1 MRGKYFLAMAAAMV
15 FIAALIFTKRL
26 GKKEIVTEVTAPAAA
41 SHHSSDTQTN
51 EQRTPATVS
60 INGQPKA
67 ILPKPAD
74 PKFQKWLSD
83 EAKDVDRPHVNSE
96 LKEQQ
101 IKKIAGR
108 LTKAQSEQLLQT
120 VNNPTAP
127 PSEKILS
134 TYLMVEG
141 GLNTRE
147 ELRAFI
153 SSPMKEQGPH
163 EPHSEGEVN
172 GVREKSLRIM
182 AIDGLFTQAKND
194 PQAKAALASAVADSE
209 DPYIKAYAQEKLNQ
223 LSR

>member
-26 GKKEIVTEVTAPAAA
+26 GKKEVVTEVTAPASLA
-41 SHHSSDTQTN
+41 SHAGGLPGD
-51 EQRTPATVS
+51 ERREPATVS
-60 INGQPKA
+60 VDGRPKTN
-67 ILPKPAD
+67 PPQTTD
-74 PKFQKWLSD
+74 RKFQEWLSEEARSID
-83 EAKDVDRPHVNSE
+83 RPSVNGEAKER
-96 LKEQQ
+96 Q
-101 IKKIAGR
+101 IKEIAGR
-108 LTKAQSEQLLQT
+108 LTKTQAAQLLQT
-120 VNNPTAP
+120 AGRPTAP

-134 TYLMVEG
+134 TYLMVQG

-163 EPHSEGEVN
+163 EPHSEGEIN
-172 GVREKSLRIM
+172 GIREKSLRIM

-194 PQAKAALASAVADSE
+194 PQAKAALASAAADSQ
-209 DPYIKAYAQEKLNQ
+209 DPYIKAYALEKLNQ